1 MQFIFLVES
10 DSKSKS
16 DYQYIYAS
24 INYFY
29 SFIKG
34 EHKFSPIYM
43 SGKGNYN
50 KFYNKVNILMNKYK
64 KTGQSVVFICTD
76 IDDSTNPS
84 YELNQDI
91 QSYCKEKGYQYI
103 WFNKDIEEVYLGY
116 SVSNS
121 DKTDV
126 AKKFTTSQGIKNVDC
141 RMLSKNSVTSK
152 KTSNILYVLDKFLT
166 RKK

>member
-50 KFYNKVNILMNKYK
+50 KFYNKKL
-64 KTGQSVVFICTD
+64 
-76 IDDSTNPS
+76 
-84 YELNQDI
+84 
-91 QSYCKEKGYQYI
+91 CK
-103 WFNKDIEEVYLGY
+103 
-116 SVSNS
+116 
-121 DKTDV
+121 
-126 AKKFTTSQGIKNVDC
+126 A
-141 RMLSKNSVTSK
+141 SVTY
-152 KTSNILYVLDKFLT
+152 LYYKPLHSSL
-166 RKK
+166 